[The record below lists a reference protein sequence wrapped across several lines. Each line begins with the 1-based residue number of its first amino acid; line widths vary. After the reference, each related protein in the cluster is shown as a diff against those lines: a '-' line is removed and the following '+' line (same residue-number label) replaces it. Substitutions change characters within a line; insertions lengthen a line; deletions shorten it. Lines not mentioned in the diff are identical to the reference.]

1 MNSFHIFKR
10 GFLDMSLNITEKFD
24 FSIVKYYAIH
34 CLEKLALLLER
45 NEDEVNRCCV
55 PCWRASEQ
63 FALKR
68 PVDWRIDRVNREAA
82 SFCIACRSPPQSGR
96 HLAEGLSM
104 WGRLK
109 MEPNGLHNL
118 WLARATNYI
127 YRKWTSWEKCR
138 TKQSNK
144 IHIQMK

>member
-1 MNSFHIFKR
+1 MQ
-10 GFLDMSLNITEKFD
+10 
-24 FSIVKYYAIH
+24 IH

-63 FALKR
+63 FASKR

-109 MEPNGLHNL
+109 MELNGLHNL
-118 WLARATNYI
+118 WLVRAITYI
-127 YRKWTSWEKCR
+127 YRKWTSWEKCQK
-138 TKQSNK
+138 TKQPNSYSNEVNFVELIK
-144 IHIQMK
+144 FSECELWSFSKSFFLSMRLK